1 MAPLVTTG
9 KGPASSQFRQGNM
22 KTRKLG
28 ANGPEIGEI
37 GYGAMSFSDMYG
49 PTNEAESHAVL
60 NACRDLGVTHLDTAN
75 IYGMGKSEN
84 ALGSYLKAN
93 PGARDEFV
101 IATKA
106 SITRDADGNRCFD
119 NSAEHLEAELDKS
132 LQRLGVDCVDLF
144 YAHRR
149 DPRFTPEDT
158 AANLGRLVEKGKT
171 RAIGLSEIAPS
182 SLRRAMTAFPVAAV
196 QSEYSLSTRAPDLG
210 LVQACAELGVAMVAF
225 SPVGRSLLTDNPIP
239 RDRIPNLPFLAGNP
253 RFMEPNLSENL
264 RILEGFRTLAADM
277 GTAAAGLANAWLLA
291 QGPHVIPIPGTR
303 SVEHLRECVSGAAV
317 SLTAADLERIE
328 AELPVGWAHG
338 DRYSADQWIGPE
350 RYC

>member
-1 MAPLVTTG
+1 ME
-9 KGPASSQFRQGNM
+9 K
-22 KTRKLG
+22 RKLG
-28 ANGPEIGEI
+28 ANGPEIGAI

-49 PTNEAESHAVL
+49 PTNEAASHAIMD
-60 NACRDLGVTHLDTAN
+60 ACRNLGVTHLDTAN
-75 IYGMGKSEN
+75 VYGMGKSES
-84 ALGSYLKAN
+84 AIGSYLKAN

-106 SITRDADGNRCFD
+106 TITRNPDGSRGFD

-149 DPRFTPEDT
+149 DPRFTPEEI
-158 AANLGRLVEKGKT
+158 AGNLGRLVEKGKT

-182 SLRRAMTAFPVAAV
+182 TLRRAMKVFPIAAV

-239 RDRIPNLPFLAGNP
+239 RERIKDLPFLSANP
-253 RFMEPNLSENL
+253 RFMEPNLTENL
-264 RILEGFRTLAADM
+264 RIMEGFRALAAEM
-277 GTAAAGLANAWLLA
+277 GTSAAGLANAWLLTR
-291 QGPHVIPIPGTR
+291 GSHVIPIPGTR
-303 SVEHLRECVSGAAV
+303 SVEHLQECVSGA
-317 SLTAADLERIE
+317 SLNLSATDLERIE
-328 AELPVGWAHG
+328 AALPVGWAHG
-338 DRYSADQWIGPE
+338 DRYADEQWVGPE